1 MKQAILSGLI
11 YRFKRGAAS
20 VHTSKPRRYN
30 CLSPAE
36 DWRETIH
43 TGDVWLVD
51 CRGHIDPGNNRSPIP
66 VRREQIGLLVGRM
79 P

>member
-1 MKQAILSGLI
+1 MNQAILSGLI
-11 YRFKRGAAS
+11 YRFKRGAATA
-20 VHTSKPRRYN
+20 HTKDPRRYN

-36 DWRETIH
+36 DWSETIH

-51 CRGHIDPGNNRSPIP
+51 CRGNIDPGNNNSPVP
-66 VRREQIGLLVGRM
+66 VRREQIGTLIGRM